1 MIKKP
6 VVKSIEFSSTIEV
19 ENFLTHRIN
28 DEGDCF
34 EDLKI
39 VADNQGN
46 FIVFYVERDH
56 SCLL

>member
-1 MIKKP
+1 MIRKP
-6 VVKSIEFSSTIEV
+6 VVKSQEFNTREEA

-46 FIVFYVERDH
+46 FIVFYVDRYR
-56 SCLL
+56 SCLI

>member
-6 VVKSIEFSSTIEV
+6 VVKSQEFSSKVEV
-19 ENFLTHRIN
+19 EKFLTYRIN

-34 EDLKI
+34 EDLK
-39 VADNQGN
+39 VVVNDQGN

>member
-6 VVKSIEFSSTIEV
+6 VVKSQEFSTPEEV
-19 ENFLTHRIN
+19 EEFLTHRIN

-34 EDLKI
+34 EDLKV
-39 VADNQGN
+39 VANNQGN

>member
-6 VVKSIEFSSTIEV
+6 IVNSQVFSARVEV
-19 ENFLTHRIN
+19 EKFLTHRIN

-34 EDLKI
+34 EDLK
-39 VADNQGN
+39 VVVNDQGN
-46 FIVFYVERDH
+46 FIVFYIERDH

>member
-6 VVKSIEFSSTIEV
+6 VVKSQVFSAREEV
-19 ENFLTHRIN
+19 ENFLTRRIN

-34 EDLKI
+34 EDLK
-39 VADNQGN
+39 VVVNDQGN

>member
-34 EDLKI
+34 EDLK
-39 VADNQGN
+39 VVTNDQGN

>member
-34 EDLKI
+34 EDLK
-39 VADNQGN
+39 VVVNDQGN

>member
-6 VVKSIEFSSTIEV
+6 VVKSIEFSSTVEV
-19 ENFLTHRIN
+19 ENFLTYRIN

-34 EDLKI
+34 EDLK
-39 VADNQGN
+39 VVTNDQGN

>member
-6 VVKSIEFSSTIEV
+6 VVKSQEFSTPEDV
-19 ENFLTHRIN
+19 EKFLTHRIN

-34 EDLKI
+34 EDLKV
-39 VADNQGN
+39 VANNQGN

>member
-6 VVKSIEFSSTIEV
+6 VVNSQVFSAREEV
-19 ENFLTHRIN
+19 EKFLTLRIN
-28 DEGDCF
+28 DEGNRF
-34 EDLKI
+34 EDLK
-39 VADNQGN
+39 VVVNDQGN